1 MEENRL
7 SRKMTS
13 SSCDFVETPGHR
25 HAPLGTQAG
34 HVKTLVLT
42 PRADR
47 ISHLSLP
54 TCAQTPSFNS
64 GPSETAASDLGPP
77 GETAS
82 FLSDRTEAS
91 QCQEPTCL
99 GGKSSTA
106 KEKGSPETERSPQD
120 APALLGPAH
129 LDYPIN
135 PSVLPKQLVTAELYH
150 LQVKES

>member
-25 HAPLGTQAG
+25 HAPLGTQAV
-34 HVKTLVLT
+34 HVKTLALT

-82 FLSDRTEAS
+82 FLSIEQRLRSARNPHAWGAKAAQPRRKGAQRQSGAPRTPRLSWA
-91 QCQEPTCL
+91 QHTLTIP
-99 GGKSSTA
+99 
-106 KEKGSPETERSPQD
+106 
-120 APALLGPAH
+120 
-129 LDYPIN
+129 
-135 PSVLPKQLVTAELYH
+135 
-150 LQVKES
+150 